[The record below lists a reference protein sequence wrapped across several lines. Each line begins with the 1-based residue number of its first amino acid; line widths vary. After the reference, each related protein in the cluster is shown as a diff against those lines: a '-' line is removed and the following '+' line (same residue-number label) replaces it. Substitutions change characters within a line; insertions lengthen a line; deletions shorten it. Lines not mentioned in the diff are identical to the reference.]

1 MAIVFNKSDNV
12 KIANSELQGPV
23 LDITLDR
30 DYVLQYLVEF
40 TMNGTQHQRWF
51 KETEISKV

>member
-1 MAIVFNKSDNV
+1 MAILFNKGDKVKVATSD
-12 KIANSELQGPV
+12 LQGPV
-23 LDITLDR
+23 LDITLDG

-40 TMNGTQHQRWF
+40 TMNDAQHQRWF